1 MSGAGDT
8 SGREEAHAK
17 RTDVSAAWPN
27 SVMDSSDQEGCEH
40 TAEQREA
47 NKCRGTKSF
56 GQCFFED
63 KATEI
68 MYSHV
73 EDTAGNRT
81 SQTERQKTEQV
92 PFVQS
97 TMGTKTMIQKCQ
109 KSNK

>member
-8 SGREEAHAK
+8 SAREEVCAK

-27 SVMDSSDQEGCEH
+27 RFMDSSDQERCEQDLH
-40 TAEQREA
+40 WGAEGSKQVQR
-47 NKCRGTKSF
+47 F

-68 MYSHV
+68 TYSHV

-81 SQTERQKTEQV
+81 SQTEGQKTEQV

-109 KSNK
+109 KSTK